1 MEGSCELVFKIVI
14 LALIVPWFCEQL
26 AYSTS
31 FKYIVWNYHW
41 CVKTL
46 HDSVITGGTV
56 VTPEQTTKMDIGI
69 RDGEIAT
76 LTDAGSLDDSTDQTI
91 DATGQYV
98 FPGFIDSHVHVK
110 IPLGEFVTRDGFA
123 AATRAAAHGGT
134 TTIVPFAIPDP
145 DETPLEAYER
155 RRQAADGSV
164 FTNYG
169 LHACLTEVTETTLNE
184 LPELIAR
191 GAASVKMFM
200 VYEGRLM
207 VSHGEIREAFETIE
221 KNDGLA
227 LIHAEN
233 EEIIGH
239 LVEQQVEAGE
249 TDFSVHPDTH
259 PNTSETTAMWTIA
272 DLVEETDCPTFF
284 VHVSTKEA
292 ERVLTS
298 AADREIPLL
307 AETCPHYLTLTR
319 EVYDREDGEKFVC
332 SPPIRSQENNDR
344 LWEMLERGAIQTVN
358 SDHCGYDTKQKEQYR
373 DDITR
378 MPMGLPGVETRNT
391 VFYTAAVADGRLSVQ
406 RFVELT
412 ATNIAKMLG
421 LYPQKGTISVG
432 ADADLVVFDPDA
444 AWTMEADQLHMESD
458 YTPFVGKE
466 MVGRPTTTM
475 VGGEIVV
482 QDGTLMGE
490 KSGEYVPI
498 DGSTANQTFRSRLN
512 Q

>member
-1 MEGSCELVFKIVI
+1 V
-14 LALIVPWFCEQL
+14 LAL
-26 AYSTS
+26 
-31 FKYIVWNYHW
+31 
-41 CVKTL
+41 
-46 HDSVITGGTV
+46 HDLVISGGTV
-56 VTPEQTTKMDIGI
+56 VTPGQTGEIDIGI
-69 RDGEIAT
+69 RDGEITT
-76 LTDAGSLDDSTDQTI
+76 LTDAGSLDDGTDQTI
-91 DATGQYV
+91 DASGQYV
-98 FPGFIDSHVHVK
+98 FPGHIDSHVHVK

-123 AATRAAAHGGT
+123 DATRAAAHGGT
-134 TTIVPFAIPDP
+134 TTIVPFAIPNP

-155 RRQAADGSV
+155 RRRDADGDV
-164 FTNYG
+164 YTNYG
-169 LHACLTEVTETTLNE
+169 LHACLTDVTDTTLRE
-184 LPELIAR
+184 LPELIDR

-207 VSHGEIREAFETIE
+207 LSHGEIRDAFKTIQE
-221 KNDGLA
+221 NDGLA
-227 LIHAEN
+227 LIHAED

-239 LVEQQVEAGE
+239 LVEQQVESGE
-249 TDFSVHPDTH
+249 TDFSVHPDMH
-259 PNTSETTAMWTIA
+259 PNVSETTAMWTIA

-292 ERVLTS
+292 QRVLES

-332 SPPIRSQENNDR
+332 SPPIRSQENNNY
-344 LWEMLERGAIQTVN
+344 LWEALEQGAIQTVN
-358 SDHCGYDTKQKEQYR
+358 SDHCGYNTEQKEQYR

-391 VFYTAAVADGRLSVQ
+391 VFYTDAVANGRLSVE

-432 ADADLVVFDPDA
+432 ADADLVIFDPEA
-444 AWTMEADQLHMESD
+444 EWTLEAGDLHMATD
-458 YTPFVGKE
+458 YTPFEGKQ
-466 MVGRPTTTM
+466 MRGRPTSTI
-475 VGGEIVV
+475 VGGDVVV
-482 QDGTLMGE
+482 QDGTLIGE
-490 KSGEYVPI
+490 KTGDYVPT
-498 DGSTANQTFRSRLN
+498 DGSNANQIFSNRLK

>member
-1 MEGSCELVFKIVI
+1 MHHTVI
-14 LALIVPWFCEQL
+14 
-26 AYSTS
+26 S
-31 FKYIVWNYHW
+31 
-41 CVKTL
+41 
-46 HDSVITGGTV
+46 GGTV
-56 VTPEQTTKMDIGI
+56 VTPEQTAEMDIGL
-69 RDGEIAT
+69 RNGEIVT
-76 LTDAGSLDDSTDQTI
+76 LSDAGVLDSGTDRTI
-91 DATGQYV
+91 DASGQYV

-123 AATRAAAHGGT
+123 EATRAAAHGGT
-134 TTIVPFAIPDP
+134 TTIVPFAIPNP
-145 DETPLEAYER
+145 DERPLEAYER
-155 RRQAADGSV
+155 RRENADGNV

-169 LHACLTEVTETTLNE
+169 LHACLTEVTDTTLDE
-184 LPELIAR
+184 IPELIER

-227 LIHAEN
+227 LIHAED
-233 EEIIGH
+233 EEIIGY
-239 LVEQQVEAGE
+239 LVQQQVEAGE

-259 PNTSETTAMWTIA
+259 PNVSETTAMWTIA
-272 DLVEETDCPTFF
+272 DLVEETGCPAFF

-292 ERVLTS
+292 ERVLES

-319 EVYDREDGEKFVC
+319 EVYNREDGEKFVC

-344 LWEMLERGAIQTVN
+344 LWEMLDRGQIQTVN
-358 SDHCGYDTKQKEQYR
+358 SDHCGYDTEQKEKYR
-373 DDITR
+373 DDITK

-391 VFYTAAVADGRLSVQ
+391 VFYTDAVAEGRLSVE

-412 ATNIAKMLG
+412 TTNIAKMLG

-432 ADADLVVFDPDA
+432 SDADLVVFDPEET
-444 AWTMEADQLHMESD
+444 WTLKNDQLQMATD
-458 YTPFVGKE
+458 YSPFAGKQ

-475 VGGEIVV
+475 VGGEVVV
-482 QDGTLMGE
+482 QDGTTVGG
-490 KSGEYVPI
+490 KVGEYVPT
-498 DGSTANQTFRSRLN
+498 DGSNAKQTFSSRLH
-512 Q
+512 QHQ